1 MKHYHVTIS
10 DDAKKDLLD
19 IKSYI
24 QTTLAAP
31 QAALNTVKK
40 IAAASMSLSIF
51 PERGS
56 IIEKL
61 TKDKFIFRQLVVG
74 NYRMIYRIL
83 EDSDEVLIIRIIYTA
98 RNIRL

>member
-10 DDAKKDLLD
+10 DDAKKDLLA

-40 IAAASMSLSIF
+40 ISVASMSLSIF

-61 TKDKFIFRQLVVG
+61 TRDDLIFRQLVVG
-74 NYRMIYRIL
+74 NYRIIYRIL
-83 EDSDEVLIIRIIYTA
+83 EDSDEVLIIRIMYTA
-98 RNIRL
+98 RTIRL